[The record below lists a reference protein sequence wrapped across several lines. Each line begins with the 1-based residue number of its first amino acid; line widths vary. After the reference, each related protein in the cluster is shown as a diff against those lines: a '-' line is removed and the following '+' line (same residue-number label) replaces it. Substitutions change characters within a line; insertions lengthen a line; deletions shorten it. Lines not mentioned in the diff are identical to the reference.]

1 MNTIRS
7 AVLWLLMFLTIAIM
21 GPFHI
26 LAAIFVDR
34 SGGVSYRIATAYLH
48 ICLFYI
54 GMKLRVEGREHVP
67 ADGSFI
73 VMPNHRSWWDI
84 PAVQCAIFPRQ
95 LRFIYKRQLQNI
107 PILGWCIR
115 AGGHIGIDRE
125 DRESAVRVLRGVAR
139 RFSGRFSLV
148 VFPEG
153 TRSPDTKLLRFKRG
167 GFHLSRE
174 LELPVIPVSISGTEV
189 IQNRHTMQFHPGTVT
204 IRFHPPMK
212 AEDFASLD
220 AMIERVKGIVEAGLQ

>member
-7 AVLWLLMFLTIAIM
+7 AILWLLMFLTIAVM
-21 GPFHI
+21 GPVHI
-26 LAAIFVDR
+26 LIGVFVDR
-34 SGGVSYRIATAYLH
+34 SGRTSYRIATAYLH
-48 ICLFYI
+48 ICRFYI
-54 GMKLRVEGREHVP
+54 GMKLRIVGRENVP
-67 ADGSFI
+67 EEGSFI

-139 RFSGRFSLV
+139 RFSGHFSLV

-153 TRSPDTKLLRFKRG
+153 TRSPDRKLLRFRRG

-174 LELPVIPVSISGTEV
+174 LELPVIPVSISGTEI
-189 IQNRHTMQFHPGTVT
+189 IQDRHTMQFHPGTVT
-204 IRFHPPMK
+204 ITFHPPVR
-212 AEDFASLD
+212 AEEFANLD
-220 AMIERVKGIVEAGLQ
+220 AMIAQVKATVEAGLP

>member
-1 MNTIRS
+1 MNLLRS
-7 AVLWLLMFLTIAIM
+7 AILWLLMFVTIAIM

-34 SGGVSYRIATAYLH
+34 SGALSYRIATAYLH

-54 GMKLRVEGREHVP
+54 GMKLKVEGREHVP
-67 ADGSFI
+67 DEGSFI

-84 PAVQCAIFPRQ
+84 PAVQCAIYPRQ

-174 LELPVIPVSISGTEV
+174 LELPVIPVSISGTEI
-189 IQNRHTMQFHPGTVT
+189 IQNRHTMEFHPGTVT
-204 IRFHPPMK
+204 IRFHPPVR
-212 AEDFASLD
+212 AEEFENLD
-220 AMIERVKGIVEAGLQ
+220 AMIAQVKATVEAGLH